1 MSRWIIGLLS
11 LMVVVSTTPVEAAV
25 SNFVT
30 GNETDGTYV
39 TRAERRAIKEAE
51 AEVSGEPG
59 FWEKEWE
66 RSRLNKF
73 DDVDYKALP
82 IVNPIGKLSRFF
94 KEQDRRYKERQGYST
109 AEQI

>member
-1 MSRWIIGLLS
+1 
-11 LMVVVSTTPVEAAV
+11 MVVVSTAPVEAAV

-39 TRAERRAIKEAE
+39 TRAERRAMKEAE
-51 AEVSGEPG
+51 ADPSAEPG

-66 RSRLNKF
+66 RSRLSKL
-73 DDVDYKALP
+73 DDVNFRALP
-82 IVNPIGKLSRFF
+82 IVNPIGKLSRFL

-109 AEQI
+109 ADQI